1 MKFRWA
7 ALRGAVW
14 WTLKVPLLLSHF
26 TGAKL
31 LLELSKDMLEKV
43 GHGMVSVLTHSFTQQ
58 QNRGFSYTDRGMMN
72 RDFSYGDR
80 GHDNVHRN
88 V

>member
-31 LLELSKDMLEKV
+31 LLELLKDMLEKV
-43 GHGMVSVLTHSFTQQ
+43 GHGMASVLTHSFK
-58 QNRGFSYTDRGMMN
+58 
-72 RDFSYGDR
+72 
-80 GHDNVHRN
+80 
-88 V
+88 